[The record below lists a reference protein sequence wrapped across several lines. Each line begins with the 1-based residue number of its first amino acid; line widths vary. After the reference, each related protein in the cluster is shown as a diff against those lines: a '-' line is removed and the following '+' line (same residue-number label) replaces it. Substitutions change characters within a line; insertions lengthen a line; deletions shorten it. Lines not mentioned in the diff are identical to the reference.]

1 MISLKGLSTNAKVI
15 CRRYIFTFRYSWQPD
30 FCKWSYQGVRN
41 DTKLRFS
48 KLNFYPDPT
57 KQAQEVI
64 FSCKTKNYLILPYCL
79 IMQKL
84 LNLSTTIGSDLT
96 FENHLKMVTTKTEKT
111 IALLRSSIAKWGFW
125 HILF

>member
-1 MISLKGLSTNAKVI
+1 MISLKGLSTNAKLFADDTTLFSVI
-15 CRRYIFTFRYSWQPD
+15 HDSQTSA
-30 FCKWSYQGVRN
+30 N
-41 DTKLRFS
+41 DLIKELEMIQNCAFQW
-48 KLNFYPDPT
+48 KMNFYPDPT

-111 IALLRSSIAKWGFW
+111 IELLRSSIAK
-125 HILF
+125 